1 MVKRS
6 HGPRNR
12 TRSKLRKNVREK
24 GMPPVTHS
32 LRQFDEGDR
41 VSIRINPAI
50 HSAMPYPRFQGRT
63 GVVTGRRGNAFEVL
77 FKDGNK
83 EKMLIVG
90 PEHLHLQA

>member
-1 MVKRS
+1 MKRS
-6 HGPRNR
+6 MGPRNR

-32 LRQFDEGDR
+32 LREFNPGDR
-41 VSIRINPAI
+41 VTIRINPAI

-63 GVVTGRRGNAFEVL
+63 GVVTGKQGRAFLVA

-83 EKMLIVG
+83 DKMLIVG
-90 PEHLHLQA
+90 PEHLATQP